1 MINDAH
7 SSLSKGNIFP
17 VSRDKIKQLLIE
29 KGDSESLNFVDAI
42 NNIVKT
48 QKNRFDM
55 VSYLYSKKPERKHS
69 WISQSE
75 INRFYKGNRN
85 LVAAELCIT
94 DLLKSIDKIYRKGDS
109 ND

>member
-1 MINDAH
+1 
-7 SSLSKGNIFP
+7 
-17 VSRDKIKQLLIE
+17 
-29 KGDSESLNFVDAI
+29 
-42 NNIVKT
+42 
-48 QKNRFDM
+48 M

-94 DLLKSIDKIYRKGDS
+94 DLLKSIDRIYRKGDS